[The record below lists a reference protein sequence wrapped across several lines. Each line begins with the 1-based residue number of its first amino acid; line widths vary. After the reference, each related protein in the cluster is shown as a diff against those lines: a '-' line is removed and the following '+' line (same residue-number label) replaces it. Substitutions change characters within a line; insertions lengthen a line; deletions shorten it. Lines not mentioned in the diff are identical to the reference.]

1 MCALLIAAVCL
12 PTQAAAHDDPVVTVR
27 VMCNGFNV
35 LDMDAVLG
43 EISDSAT
50 LSVDRPV
57 QGPGQVE
64 QWVKEQ
70 MDKDL
75 RIEITDIG
83 TPDKLDDGYTLAW
96 TARFSREDW
105 RKAGVDS
112 RQVSSRVV
120 IRNGRIT
127 EWTAHMQDGP
137 GGGASL
143 NSDPPPLPDDVE
155 AQSNGIPEVFGIPIS
170 LVAAGLLALVG
181 AVVVLQPRL
190 RR

>member
-1 MCALLIAAVCL
+1 MCALLLADVCL
-12 PTQAAAHDDPVVTVR
+12 PTEVSAHDDPVVTVR

-57 QGPGQVE
+57 HGDGQIE

-75 RIEITDIG
+75 RIEIQDIG

-105 RKAGVDS
+105 RTAGIDS

-127 EWTAHMQDGP
+127 EWTAQMDGDP
-137 GGGASL
+137 GDCTLLGSL
-143 NSDPPPLPDDVE
+143 AATTVQPR
-155 AQSNGIPEVFGIPIS
+155 ANGMPEVFGVPIS
-170 LVAAGLLALVG
+170 LLAAGLLALVG
-181 AVVVLQPRL
+181 AAVVLHPRL